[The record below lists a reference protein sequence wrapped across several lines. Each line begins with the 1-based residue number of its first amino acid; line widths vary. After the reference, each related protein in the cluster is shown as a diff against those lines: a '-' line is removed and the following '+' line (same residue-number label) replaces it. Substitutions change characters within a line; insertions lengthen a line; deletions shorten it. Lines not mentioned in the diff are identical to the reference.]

1 MAKPHLNDIIKVF
14 LKLINEY
21 KLESIV
27 NSLTKIFTIFK
38 NEVTIICID
47 ILQSLVQIIE
57 TTYKNKNFKTDKE
70 KERLSYTV

>member
-47 ILQSLVQIIE
+47 ILQGLVQIIE